1 MAVAKDTL
9 YLYGGLMEVGD
20 REVTLDDLYTLDLN
34 KLDEWKCLIEVI
46 HSLIYPSIVC
56 CKSRNCSPIPGLFL
70 GN

>member
-1 MAVAKDTL
+1 
-9 YLYGGLMEVGD
+9 MEVGD